1 MKRIDQIQLNDW
13 QEVRDWVDSSGLRIP
28 GSYLDRV
35 NKRIY
40 PVDAFSLGQ
49 LASKAWLMQ
58 QLYHVIPLKS
68 NATVGLFGCWIGA
81 LVPFL
86 HNAFTIKRI
95 YGFDLD
101 SESVA
106 LSERFNEKH
115 VQDSWK
121 YKGVVADV
129 SLLTTSA
136 LEFETGGELID
147 LKPDWVI
154 NTSCEHMNNNWF
166 ESADSEQLIIM
177 QSNNSP
183 DFDGHINTCTDIEH
197 FKAKYPMSKTHF
209 VGELTTPAYTRFM
222 QIGYK

>member
-1 MKRIDQIQLNDW
+1 MNNIQLNDW
-13 QEVRDWVDSSGLRIP
+13 QEVRDWLDSSGLRIP

-40 PVDAFSLGQ
+40 PIDAFSLGQ

-58 QLYHVIPLKS
+58 HLYHVVPLKP
-68 NATVGLFGCWIGA
+68 NARVALFGCWIGA

-106 LSERFNEKH
+106 LSERFNEQH
-115 VQDSWK
+115 VQNAWK

-136 LEFETGGELID
+136 LEFETGGELIN

>member
-1 MKRIDQIQLNDW
+1 MNNNIDIKLESW
-13 QEVRDWVDSSGLRIP
+13 QEVRDWLDASGLRIP

-58 QLYHVIPLKS
+58 HLYQVVPLKP
-68 NATVGLFGCWIGA
+68 NATVALLGCWIGA
-81 LVPFL
+81 LVPFI
-86 HNAFTIKRI
+86 HNALTVERI
-95 YGFDLD
+95 YGFDVD

-106 LSERFNEKH
+106 LSERFNEQY

-129 SLLTTSA
+129 SIQSSSDMQ
-136 LEFETGGELID
+136 FETGGELIQVT
-147 LKPDWVI
+147 PDWLI

-166 ESADSEQLIIM
+166 RTANSEQLIIM
-177 QSNNSP
+177 QSNNSEQ
-183 DFDGHINTCTDIEH
+183 FDGHINTCTDIEH
-197 FKAKYPMSKTHF
+197 FRYKYPMSKLHYA
-209 VGELTTPAYTRFM
+209 GSLTTPAYTRFM